1 MERRRI
7 YCIVT
12 LIFLIVAFFAIRLPA
27 IIKAQVGT
35 SGVAFPIE
43 ISDELN
49 LNGLV
54 LCSNIDEFSACDASY
69 DPSVYGIVTTEPSV
83 ALEIEGDEAEGTAL
97 VISVGVAKVRVS
109 SVNGNISE
117 GDFVTTSEVPG
128 VAQKADKNGYVI
140 GTALETFES
149 DNLDDVGT
157 VLVALNIHPAAGL
170 TGARSDLLTAL
181 RQGIRAP
188 IFDPLDSLRY
198 FLAALIVLMSFG
210 LGFVYFGRVGK
221 TGVEAIGR
229 NPLAS
234 KMIQL
239 SVIIHVVVTIVIIL
253 VGLFLAY
260 LILIL

>member
-1 MERRRI
+1 MKYKTSKYI
-7 YCIVT
+7 LTISAVLALLFVT
-12 LIFLIVAFFAIRLPA
+12 RTNFIN
-27 IIKAQVGT
+27 AQVGT
-35 SGVAFPIE
+35 SGLAFPIE
-43 ISDELN
+43 LSEDLN
-49 LNGLV
+49 INGIV
-54 LCSNIDEFSACDASY
+54 LCSNVEEFAACDQSY

-83 ALEIEGDEAEGTAL
+83 ALEMEDEGEQGSAL
-97 VISVGVAKVRVS
+97 VISSGVAKVRVS
-109 SVNGNISE
+109 TVNGNISK
-117 GDFVTTSEVPG
+117 GDFLTTSELSG
-128 VAQKADKNGYVI
+128 IAQKADKNGYVL
-140 GTALETFES
+140 GSALEDYENEDS
-149 DNLDDVGT
+149 EQIGT

-170 TGARSDLLTAL
+170 TGARSDLLIAL
-181 RQGIRAP
+181 RQGLRAP